1 SWSLLSEYAYI
12 TEYTSRA
19 GEQVLLNDRYTDP
32 LIIQKHRE
40 KKERETEMRSRGERF
55 FNTRE
60 TNQRN
65 QNIRLDQL
73 FGPENGSKK
82 VPRKAVI
89 LQGDSGSGKSVTA
102 QKIVLN
108 WASGELY
115 AGFFDVA
122 FHLRCKEL
130 NGLSAEMS
138 LLDLLDCSLTPNEI
152 GQILKDIPQ
161 RILFIIDGFDE
172 LMLSGTKESLPPKPD
187 IKSHS
192 QAIVCSLLKGR
203 MMRES
208 FLLVTTR
215 STAVDK
221 LENVLK
227 KPQCFVEI
235 MGFSEKGVSEY
246 FRKFFEDEEF
256 SSQVYEQVKI
266 HEMLYTACFIPVICW
281 IICTIFKRKGKD
293 GVVTSEL
300 TTTTSIFVDFVLT
313 LLKHHSSLNQHD
325 ELNLLKDLG
334 QLAESG
340 TPKRQVLFSRNNL
353 PKAIS
358 DLPNIPFLCTF
369 HQQERTY
376 LKEMFG
382 FLHLSFQEFFTA
394 LFYMLTDKA
403 EAKIKVKQLLESA
416 GNGRRNEHL
425 LPVIRFLF
433 GLSNKKVSRLIPGEH
448 PKSTST
454 VIRALLEKWISKV
467 IEKNIMDTFYMS
479 DFILHCLYEL
489 QDREILKNVM
499 KLWERSGIN
508 IHWSL
513 KGFSSQV
520 YEQVKI
526 HEMLYTACFIPVIC
540 WIICTIFKRKGK
552 DGVVTSELTTTTSI
566 FVDFVL
572 TLLKHHSSLN
582 QHDELNLLK
591 DLGQL
596 AESGTPKR
604 QVLFSRNNLPKAI
617 SDLPNIPFL
626 CTFHQQERTYLKEM
640 FGFLHLSFQEFFT
653 ALFYMLTDKAEAKIK
668 VKQLL
673 ESAGNGRRNEHL
685 LPVIRFLFGLSNK
698 KVSRLIPGEHPK
710 STSTVIRALLEKWI
724 SKVIEKNIM
733 DTFYMSDFILH
744 CLYELQD
751 REILKN
757 VMKLWER
764 SGINI
769 HWSLKGVDCQVVMY
783 CLQYSSRIMSMKV
796 KSNAKDLKMLH
807 PVLCS
812 MEKRPMFLSLS
823 DESVQKIL
831 KTLSGQTSV
840 GNIRLVV
847 RSISNA
853 NVDLTMNFLVKEKM
867 GRRFR

>member
-1 SWSLLSEYAYI
+1 MDDSNDDKGGTVGPHSTGVSKISITAQNSSSISAPLILNSTVTGNINIANNYFTGPGAEVTGPGTEIIDTNTLITEYKKSLLSEYVYI

-40 KKERETEMRSRGERF
+40 KKERESEMRSRGERF

-82 VPRKAVI
+82 VAGKAVI

-102 QKIVLN
+102 QKIVLD

-115 AGFFDVA
+115 AGLFDVV

-130 NGLSAEMS
+130 NGLSGEMS

-172 LMLSGTKESLPPKPD
+172 LVLSGTKESLPPKPD

-221 LENVLK
+221 LEKFLK

-313 LLKHHSSLNQHD
+313 ILKHHSSLNQHD
-325 ELNLLKDLG
+325 ELNLLRNLG

-394 LFYMLTDKA
+394 LCYMLTDKA
-403 EAKIKVKQLLESA
+403 EAQLKVKELLESA
-416 GNGRRNEHL
+416 GNGRHNEHL

-433 GLSNKKVSRLIPGEH
+433 GLEQESEPFNPRRTFKVNIYRYSRTAGE
-448 PKSTST
+448 
-454 VIRALLEKWISKV
+454 
-467 IEKNIMDTFYMS
+467 MDQQSF
-479 DFILHCLYEL
+479 
-489 QDREILKNVM
+489 REEHHGYI
-499 KLWERSGIN
+499 
-508 IHWSL
+508 
-513 KGFSSQV
+513 
-520 YEQVKI
+520 I
-526 HEMLYTACFIPVIC
+526 HE
-540 WIICTIFKRKGK
+540 
-552 DGVVTSELTTTTSI
+552 
-566 FVDFVL
+566 
-572 TLLKHHSSLN
+572 
-582 QHDELNLLK
+582 
-591 DLGQL
+591 
-596 AESGTPKR
+596 
-604 QVLFSRNNLPKAI
+604 
-617 SDLPNIPFL
+617 
-626 CTFHQQERTYLKEM
+626 
-640 FGFLHLSFQEFFT
+640 
-653 ALFYMLTDKAEAKIK
+653 
-668 VKQLL
+668 
-673 ESAGNGRRNEHL
+673 
-685 LPVIRFLFGLSNK
+685 
-698 KVSRLIPGEHPK
+698 
-710 STSTVIRALLEKWI
+710 
-724 SKVIEKNIM
+724 
-733 DTFYMSDFILH
+733 
-744 CLYELQD
+744 
-751 REILKN
+751 
-757 VMKLWER
+757 
-764 SGINI
+764 
-769 HWSLKGVDCQVVMY
+769 
-783 CLQYSSRIMSMKV
+783 
-796 KSNAKDLKMLH
+796 
-807 PVLCS
+807 
-812 MEKRPMFLSLS
+812 
-823 DESVQKIL
+823 
-831 KTLSGQTSV
+831 
-840 GNIRLVV
+840 
-847 RSISNA
+847 
-853 NVDLTMNFLVKEKM
+853 
-867 GRRFR
+867 

>member
-12 TEYTSRA
+12 TEFTSRA

-102 QKIVLN
+102 QKIVLD

-115 AGFFDVA
+115 AGFFDVV

-130 NGLSAEMS
+130 NGLSGEMS

-187 IKSHS
+187 IISHS
-192 QAIVCSLLKGR
+192 QAIVCSLLKGRMMRESFLLAIVCSLLKGR

-340 TPKRQVLFSRNNL
+340 TTKRQVLFSRNNL

-358 DLPNIPFLCTF
+358 DLSNIPFLCTF
-369 HQQERTY
+369 HQQERIY

-394 LFYMLTDKA
+394 LFYMLTVKA
-403 EAKIKVKQLLESA
+403 EAKIKVKELLESA

-433 GLSNKKVSRLIPGEH
+433 GLSNKKVNRLIPGEH

-454 VIRALLEKWISKV
+454 VIRAQLEKWISKV
-467 IEKNIMDTFYMS
+467 IEKNIMDRFYMS

-489 QDREILKNVM
+489 QDREILK
-499 KLWERSGIN
+499 K
-508 IHWSL
+508 
-513 KGFSSQV
+513 
-520 YEQVKI
+520 
-526 HEMLYTACFIPVIC
+526 
-540 WIICTIFKRKGK
+540 
-552 DGVVTSELTTTTSI
+552 
-566 FVDFVL
+566 
-572 TLLKHHSSLN
+572 
-582 QHDELNLLK
+582 
-591 DLGQL
+591 
-596 AESGTPKR
+596 
-604 QVLFSRNNLPKAI
+604 
-617 SDLPNIPFL
+617 
-626 CTFHQQERTYLKEM
+626 
-640 FGFLHLSFQEFFT
+640 
-653 ALFYMLTDKAEAKIK
+653 
-668 VKQLL
+668 
-673 ESAGNGRRNEHL
+673 
-685 LPVIRFLFGLSNK
+685 
-698 KVSRLIPGEHPK
+698 
-710 STSTVIRALLEKWI
+710 
-724 SKVIEKNIM
+724 
-733 DTFYMSDFILH
+733 
-744 CLYELQD
+744 
-751 REILKN
+751 

-783 CLQYSSRIMSMKV
+783 CLQYSSRIMSMEV

-807 PVLCS
+807 PVLCRCTTLS
-812 MEKRPMFLSLS
+812 KEDNIEKRPMFLCLS

-867 GRRFR
+867 GRRFRKNTEFDVNVDALLSFLSCVPGLTEVDIQAEYLTDIWTSKILSYLQVNPKISHIKCPELDEHMDSLLLFLHSVPGLKEVKVWLNNLIESWAAGLFTLFLSCSSLPHLQ

>member
-1 SWSLLSEYAYI
+1 TEYKKSLLSEYAYI
-12 TEYTSRA
+12 TEFTSRA

-40 KKERETEMRSRGERF
+40 KKERETEM
-55 FNTRE
+55 
-60 TNQRN
+60 
-65 QNIRLDQL
+65 
-73 FGPENGSKK
+73 P
-82 VPRKAVI
+82 VI

-102 QKIVLN
+102 QKIVLD

-115 AGFFDVA
+115 AGFFDVV

-130 NGLSAEMS
+130 NGLSGEMS

-187 IKSHS
+187 IISHS

-266 HEMLYTACFIPVICW
+266 HEMLYTACFIPVISW
-281 IICTIFKRKGKD
+281 IICTIYKRKGKD
-293 GVVTSEL
+293 GL

-340 TPKRQVLFSRNNL
+340 TTKRQVLFSRNNL

-358 DLPNIPFLCTF
+358 DLSNIPFLCTF
-369 HQQERTY
+369 HQQERIY

-394 LFYMLTDKA
+394 LFYMLTVKA
-403 EAKIKVKQLLESA
+403 EAKIKVKELLESA

-433 GLSNKKVSRLIPGEH
+433 GLSNKKVNRLIPGEH

-454 VIRALLEKWISKV
+454 VIRAQLEKWISKV
-467 IEKNIMDTFYMS
+467 IEKNIMDRFYMS

-489 QDREILKNVM
+489 QDREILK
-499 KLWERSGIN
+499 K
-508 IHWSL
+508 
-513 KGFSSQV
+513 
-520 YEQVKI
+520 
-526 HEMLYTACFIPVIC
+526 
-540 WIICTIFKRKGK
+540 
-552 DGVVTSELTTTTSI
+552 
-566 FVDFVL
+566 
-572 TLLKHHSSLN
+572 
-582 QHDELNLLK
+582 
-591 DLGQL
+591 
-596 AESGTPKR
+596 
-604 QVLFSRNNLPKAI
+604 
-617 SDLPNIPFL
+617 
-626 CTFHQQERTYLKEM
+626 
-640 FGFLHLSFQEFFT
+640 
-653 ALFYMLTDKAEAKIK
+653 
-668 VKQLL
+668 
-673 ESAGNGRRNEHL
+673 
-685 LPVIRFLFGLSNK
+685 
-698 KVSRLIPGEHPK
+698 
-710 STSTVIRALLEKWI
+710 
-724 SKVIEKNIM
+724 
-733 DTFYMSDFILH
+733 
-744 CLYELQD
+744 
-751 REILKN
+751 

-783 CLQYSSRIMSMKV
+783 CLQYSSRIMSMEV

-807 PVLCS
+807 PVLC
-812 MEKRPMFLSLS
+812 RCTTLSLDFDSIS
-823 DESVQKIL
+823 DADVDLLVQKIL
-831 KTLSGQTSV
+831 LPLYHLICHVFSLLFSLLYKSFGLQHLKNGFCLF
-840 GNIRLVV
+840 IYL
-847 RSISNA
+847 
-853 NVDLTMNFLVKEKM
+853 
-867 GRRFR
+867 